1 MVSIWAYLFLT
12 KKYIPLPSIYIFVYT
27 AWIGFFVSIAVL
39 LIVSKKNL
47 ALALFAAGI
56 MLGFFTIS
64 PYNVG
69 MKIWETLIDPSI
81 VLLAAAMGIIPL
93 IGGALEISGKMD
105 DLVNNLRI
113 GKKPFLMFSPA
124 MIGMLPMPGGALLS
138 APLVEKGGAG
148 VNPENKAALNVWFR
162 HAFLLIY
169 PLSAFLIVSAK
180 IANLKVYTVLPYL
193 LPFFVFT
200 VLLGY
205 LFFLRN
211 ADGKI
216 KYPKKFSLKKLL
228 LPLLVIMIAPVLDFL
243 IQNIFELP
251 VREISLVI
259 AVVVSFILAF
269 VLGNLSLSSAKHI
282 SKKMKPWNFAFIII
296 GMFIFIN
303 IFKAS
308 GVPESIAG
316 LTLPN
321 IMLCV
326 FISFLLGI
334 VTGRVEVPA
343 SIVIPTYLATSGL
356 SSMSPLIFV
365 ITFFSIFIGYV
376 ISPVHPC
383 VAVSGEYFKIKYQ
396 DFLKVVFLPAFIAL
410 LLMFVLSLFFIR

>member
-1 MVSIWAYLFLT
+1 MVSIWTYLFLT
-12 KKYIPLPSIYIFVYT
+12 KKYIPPPSIYVFVYT

-39 LIVSKKNL
+39 LVVSRKNM
-47 ALALFAAGI
+47 ALALFAAGVT
-56 MLGFFTIS
+56 LGFFTIS
-64 PYNVG
+64 LHNIE
-69 MKIWETLIDPSI
+69 MEIWETITDPSVI
-81 VLLAAAMGIIPL
+81 LLAIAMGIIPM
-93 IGGALEISGKMD
+93 IGGALEISGRMD

-138 APLVEKGGAG
+138 APLVEKGGKD
-148 VNPENKAALNVWFR
+148 VKPENKAALNVWFR

-169 PLSAFLIVSAK
+169 PLSAFLIVSTK
-180 IANLKVYTVLPYL
+180 IAGLDVYTVLPYL

-211 ADGKI
+211 VDGKI

-243 IQNIFELP
+243 IQNIFELS

-259 AVVVSFILAF
+259 AVAVSFILAF
-269 VLGNLSLSSAKHI
+269 VLGNLNLSSVKHI

-308 GVPESIAG
+308 GVPESIAD

-321 IMLCV
+321 ILLCV

-334 VTGRVEVPA
+334 VTGRVQVPA
-343 SIVIPTYLATSGL
+343 SIIIPTYLATSGL
-356 SSMSPLIFV
+356 SSMSPLVFV
-365 ITFFSIFIGYV
+365 ITLFSIFIGYV

-396 DFLKVVFLPAFIAL
+396 GFIKASIIPAFIAL
-410 LLMFVLSLFFIR
+410 LLMFVLSLFFIG